1 MYVPRS
7 GVEVEEEVHPIGEPG
22 QHWTVGLIEPGL
34 GEAWIGGRIQQT
46 ACRGQDT
53 AGSRYRNGIHLSAGW
68 GRIQL
73 AAGRRQDTAS
83 IR

>member
-53 AGSRYRNGIHLSAGW
+53 AGSRYRRRNTSFSRLGQDSASSW
-68 GRIQL
+68 KE
-73 AAGRRQDTAS
+73 AGHS
-83 IR
+83 